1 MNCEYLG
8 PKHPGLVYCSITS
21 YEQAGP
27 YREVP
32 GSEICAPALAGKLML
47 RDNTP
52 TARRREIWKERF
64 RGM

>member
-1 MNCEYLG
+1 MNYEYLG
-8 PKHPGLVYCSITS
+8 PKHPGLVYCSISS
-21 YEQAGP
+21 YGQEAP

-32 GSEICAPALAGKLML
+32 GSEICAQALGGKLIL

-52 TARRREIWKERF
+52 TAKRREIWKERF

>member
-1 MNCEYLG
+1 MDYDSLRR
-8 PKHPGLVYCSITS
+8 KHPGLVYCSITS
-21 YEQAGP
+21 YGQAGP

-32 GSEICAPALAGKLML
+32 GSGICARAIGGKLML

-52 TARRREIWKERF
+52 AARRREIWKERF